1 MAERLR
7 IIPLGGNGEVG
18 KNMMAIEYGPDILI
32 IDAGIM
38 FPENDML
45 GIDFIIPDWQYI
57 RDKAQQVRGII
68 ITHGHE
74 DHTGALPYL
83 LREVNA
89 PVYATRLTRGLI
101 ELKLKSGKLLDQTV
115 IHTVRAGDNL
125 SIGPFRVEF
134 FRVCHSIPDAVGLG
148 ITTPAGLIVHTGDFK
163 FDHTPVDG
171 KPTDFAKLAELGG
184 RGVLVL
190 LSDSTNAERPGTT
203 PSERVVEAAFD
214 QVFRDAKGRIIV
226 ATFASLISRI
236 QQVANV
242 AARYNRKLVI
252 TGHSMS
258 ENVKI
263 AQKLGY
269 LNLPEDLLVRV
280 EEAGRLLPSETV
292 MMVTGAQGEPS
303 SVLAR
308 MSTGQHRQVGV
319 QKGDTVILSAH
330 AIPGNEEMIHRT
342 INRLFKRG
350 AEVLYDPI
358 APVHVSGHA
367 SQEEHKLMLN
377 LVRPQYFIPIHGE
390 LRQLKAHARLAQ
402 QLGIP
407 PQNTFIVENGYVI
420 EFDEGE
426 GRLGERVPGG
436 YVYVDGSTVGDISP
450 EVLRDREVL
459 SRDGFVVAIV
469 QRDSDTGQ
477 AQGRPEIITRG
488 FVVEH
493 EAEDLILGAE
503 EAVLKAVEGSAPNG
517 ANGKSLHDKVKDSLV
532 DYLYHETKRRPMV
545 IPVVL
550 D

>member
-18 KNMMAIEYGPDILI
+18 KNMLAVEYGPDILI

-45 GIDFIIPDWQYI
+45 GIDFIIPDWQYL
-57 RDKAQQVRGII
+57 RDAQRAAHVRGII

-83 LREVNA
+83 LREINA
-89 PVYATRLTRGLI
+89 PVYTTRLTRGLI
-101 ELKLKSGKLLDQTV
+101 ELKLKTHKLLDQTTL
-115 IHTVRAGDNL
+115 HTIKAGDTVQ
-125 SIGPFRVEF
+125 IGPFQLEF

-184 RGVLVL
+184 RGVLAL
-190 LSDSTNAERPGTT
+190 LSDSTNAEQPGTT

-236 QQVANV
+236 QQVAHV
-242 AARYNRKLVI
+242 AQRYHRKLVI

-258 ENVKI
+258 ENVRI

-269 LNLPEDLLVRV
+269 IDLPNDLLVKV
-280 EEAGRLLPSETV
+280 EEAGRLMPNETV
-292 MMVTGAQGEPS
+292 LMVTGAQGEPS

-319 QKGDTVILSAH
+319 QKGDTVIVSAH
-330 AIPGNEEMIHRT
+330 AIPGNEEMVHRT
-342 INRLFKRG
+342 INRLLKRG

-407 PQNTFIVENGYVI
+407 PQNTFVVENGYVI

-426 GRLGERVPGG
+426 GRISERVPGG

-450 EVLRDREVL
+450 DVLREREVL

-469 QRDSDTGQ
+469 QRDSETGQ
-477 AQGRPEIITRG
+477 VQGRPEIITRG

-493 EAEDLILGAE
+493 EAEDLIIGAE
-503 EAVLKAVEGSAPNG
+503 EAVLATVLSNG
-517 ANGKSLHDKVKDSLV
+517 VNAQDLRDKVKSVLT
-532 DYLYHETKRRPMV
+532 DYLYRETKRRPMV

-550 D
+550 E

>member
-18 KNMMAIEYGPDILI
+18 KNMMVIEYGSDLLV

-45 GIDFIIPDWQYI
+45 GIDFIIPDWQYL
-57 RDKAQQVRGII
+57 RDKAEHVRAII

-74 DHTGALPYL
+74 DHAGALPYL
-83 LREVNA
+83 LREINA
-89 PVYATRLTRGLI
+89 PVYTTRLTRGLI
-101 ELKLKSGKLLDQTV
+101 ELKLKSGKLFEQTV
-115 IHTVRAGDNL
+115 IYTIKAGDNI
-125 SIGPFRVEF
+125 SIGPFQIEF

-148 ITTPAGLIVHTGDFK
+148 ITTPAGLIIHTGDFK

-184 RGVLVL
+184 RGVLAL

-258 ENVKI
+258 ENVRI

-269 LNLPEDLLVRV
+269 INLPDDLLVKV

-319 QKGDTVILSAH
+319 QKGDTIILSAH

-350 AEVLYDPI
+350 AEVLYEPI
-358 APVHVSGHA
+358 AQVHVSGHA

-390 LRQLKAHARLAQ
+390 LRQLKAHARLAH

-407 PQNTFIVENGYVI
+407 AQNTFIVENGYVI
-420 EFDEGE
+420 EFDDGE
-426 GRLGERVPGG
+426 GRIGERVPGG

-469 QRDSDTGQ
+469 QKDSETGQ
-477 AQGRPEIITRG
+477 VQGRPEIITRG

-493 EAEDLILGAE
+493 EAEDLIIGAE
-503 EAVLKAVEGSAPNG
+503 EAVLKTVTSNG
-517 ANGKSLHDKVKDSLV
+517 VSGQGLRDKVKNALSE
-532 DYLYHETKRRPMV
+532 YLYHETRRRPMV

-550 D
+550 E

>member
-1 MAERLR
+1 
-7 IIPLGGNGEVG
+7 V
-18 KNMMAIEYGPDILI
+18 
-32 IDAGIM
+32 
-38 FPENDML
+38 
-45 GIDFIIPDWQYI
+45 
-57 RDKAQQVRGII
+57 
-68 ITHGHE
+68 
-74 DHTGALPYL
+74 
-83 LREVNA
+83 
-89 PVYATRLTRGLI
+89 PVYTTRLTRGLI
-101 ELKLKSGKLLDQTV
+101 ELKLKSGKLLEQTV
-115 IHTVRAGDNL
+115 IHTVKAGDNI
-125 SIGPFRVEF
+125 SIGPFQIEF

-148 ITTPAGLIVHTGDFK
+148 ITTPAGLIIHTGDFK

-184 RGVLVL
+184 RGVLAL

-258 ENVKI
+258 ENIRI

-269 LNLPEDLLVRV
+269 LHLPDDLLVRI

-308 MSTGQHRQVGV
+308 MSTGQHRQVSV

-358 APVHVSGHA
+358 AQVHVSGHA

-420 EFDEGE
+420 EFDDGE
-426 GRLGERVPGG
+426 ARVGDRVPGG

-469 QRDSDTGQ
+469 QKDGETGQ
-477 AQGRPEIITRG
+477 VQGRPEIITAALSSSTRQ
-488 FVVEH
+488 
-493 EAEDLILGAE
+493 
-503 EAVLKAVEGSAPNG
+503 K
-517 ANGKSLHDKVKDSLV
+517 
-532 DYLYHETKRRPMV
+532 T
-545 IPVVL
+545 
-550 D
+550 

>member
-1 MAERLR
+1 L
-7 IIPLGGNGEVG
+7 
-18 KNMMAIEYGPDILI
+18 
-32 IDAGIM
+32 
-38 FPENDML
+38 
-45 GIDFIIPDWQYI
+45 
-57 RDKAQQVRGII
+57 
-68 ITHGHE
+68 
-74 DHTGALPYL
+74 
-83 LREVNA
+83 
-89 PVYATRLTRGLI
+89 
-101 ELKLKSGKLLDQTV
+101 
-115 IHTVRAGDNL
+115 
-125 SIGPFRVEF
+125 EF

-214 QVFRDAKGRIIV
+214 QVFRDAQGRIIV

-258 ENVKI
+258 ENIRI

-269 LNLPEDLLVRV
+269 INLPDDLLVRV

-377 LVRPQYFIPIHGE
+377 LVKPQYFIPIHGE
-390 LRQLKAHARLAQ
+390 LRQLKAHARLAH

-407 PQNTFIVENGYVI
+407 SQNTFIVENGYVI
-420 EFDEGE
+420 EFDDGE
-426 GRLGERVPGG
+426 GRIGERVPGG

-469 QRDSDTGQ
+469 QKDSETGRV
-477 AQGRPEIITRG
+477 QGRPEIITRG

-493 EAEDLILGAE
+493 EAEDLIIGAE
-503 EAVLKAVEGSAPNG
+503 DAVLKTVQGNSVNG
-517 ANGKSLHDKVKDSLV
+517 RPLRDKVKDVLAE
-532 DYLYHETKRRPMV
+532 YLYHETRRRPMV

-550 D
+550 E